1 MSEATLP
8 QSSAGDAANSATKR
22 AARYALY
29 FFWIMFFA
37 NFVNYLQRFIFIGLS
52 PYIQLDL
59 KFNDFQYGV
68 LITVFAFV
76 YAVFALPLGFLA
88 DRIGRKFVVGVGMM
102 IASVAQLL
110 TGTLSSFAPL
120 IGAKSLFG
128 FGQSGFYPAGQPL
141 IAAQYPA
148 TKSASVIARWTAGA
162 LIGLAVGT
170 LLAGFFDEKTW
181 RTALLITAIPGFLA
195 ATLVLFLREKRRR
208 AGDSIE
214 PTPEQVE
221 VERQER
227 TNSPSAW
234 ARFVS
239 YLKIPTFRVLVAVQ
253 IFGFFALAGT
263 IAYLPIYL
271 NNAYGQ
277 KVNKFDSFG
286 KAIPGTVDTYFG
298 SAGLKSISL
307 LAGVVILLGGIVGT
321 LYGGRLAARLALRTP
336 NARVVAGSLGFLFA
350 APFIVLTLGAPFV
363 LPLLPFYADASLQTQ
378 LYIGVG
384 TFLVFGLAAAILLNM
399 YNGPLTAALLD
410 VLPPSERG
418 AGGGT
423 QLFLAHMIG
432 DVFAALEIG
441 ALSVF
446 LTTQFGGEQIG
457 LALLLTVAPASLIAG
472 LIGIWGSRYYKR
484 DVENQGTTAEEVNGI
499 PIAA

>member
-1 MSEATLP
+1 MSGATLP
-8 QSSAGDAANSATKR
+8 QSSSESAVKR
-22 AARYALY
+22 AARYASY

-37 NFVNYLQRFIFIGLS
+37 NFVNYLQRYIFIGLS

-59 KFNDFQYGV
+59 KFNDFEYGV

-88 DRIGRKFVVGVGMM
+88 DRIGRKFVVGVGMV
-102 IASVAQLL
+102 IASAAQIL
-110 TGTLSSFAPL
+110 TSTLSSFAPL

-148 TKSASVIARWTAGA
+148 AKSATVIARWTAGA
-162 LIGLAVGT
+162 LIGLGVGV
-170 LLAGFFDEKTW
+170 LLASFFDENTW
-181 RTALLITAIPGFLA
+181 RIALLITAIPGFLA

-208 AGDSIE
+208 EGDSNE
-214 PTPEQVE
+214 APTEQVE
-221 VERQER
+221 MGRQENAK
-227 TNSPSAW
+227 TPSVW

-239 YLKIPTFRVLVAVQ
+239 YLKIPTFRVLVAMQ
-253 IFGFFALAGT
+253 IFGFFALAG
-263 IAYLPIYL
+263 IAAYLPIYL

-286 KAIPGTVDTYFG
+286 NAIPGTVDTHFG
-298 SAGLKSISL
+298 SVGLKSVSL
-307 LAGVVILLGGIVGT
+307 LAGAVILIGGIIGT
-321 LYGGRLAARLALRTP
+321 LYGGRLATRLARRTP
-336 NARVVAGSLGFLFA
+336 NARVLAGSLGFLLA
-350 APFIVLTLGAPFV
+350 APFIVITLGAPFI
-363 LPLLPFYADASLQTQ
+363 LPLLPFYAGASLQTQ

-384 TFLVFGLAAAILLNM
+384 SFLVFGLAASILLNM

-410 VLPPSERG
+410 VLPPSERS

-446 LTTQFGGEQIG
+446 LTVQLGGEQIG
-457 LALLLTVAPASLIAG
+457 LALLFTVAPASLIAG
-472 LIGIWGSRYYKR
+472 LIGIWGSRYYKG
-484 DVENQGTTAEEVNGI
+484 DVEKLGTTTEAILGTEVVVG
-499 PIAA
+499 